1 MLPRK
6 PLVAA
11 LAVVIVVLG
20 TAVSIGAGVSTND
33 RMYVTFNQPVSLP
46 GVSLG
51 SGTYIFE
58 RLDMSSHGVVQVLSR
73 DRKVSHYLGFTAP
86 VPRPAGLKHD
96 QVISFAEAAPDAPQP
111 ISIWWPENSTGR
123 QFIYPKK

>member
-58 RLDMSSHGVVQVLSR
+58 RLDMSGVVQVLSR
-73 DRKVSHYLGFTAP
+73 DRKVSHYLGFTVP
-86 VPRPAGLKHD
+86 VSRPAGLKHD
-96 QVISFAEAAPDAPQP
+96 QVISFAEAAPDTPQP

-123 QFIYPKK
+123 QFVYPKK